1 MRRAGDRQRWLP
13 LVAAVVVATGLAG
26 CGEEPSTAEERGRR
40 AVQMCSG
47 HGGVVAFEDDLAICR
62 DQTYHEVRE

>member
-1 MRRAGDRQRWLP
+1 MAL
-13 LVAAVVVATGLAG
+13 AATGVAG
-26 CGEEPSTAEERGRR
+26 CGEEPSSAEERGRR

-62 DQTYHEVRE
+62 DQTYHEVEE